1 MFGTLD
7 TSQHGSYAERAHT
20 SENRGIHLPSS
31 DRVFTAFAL
40 TQHDIVINDVKLVT
54 KEVSCCYSRDIIL
67 VAMVTRWLFLLITQE
82 VGYRMLVRELG
93 QIWRKKKGGGRQNIY
108 LSFHWLKRDKII
120 LIPINYK

>member
-7 TSQHGSYAERAHT
+7 TPRHQSYAERAYT
-20 SENRGIHLPSS
+20 SENQGIHLPSS
-31 DRVFTAFAL
+31 DRVLTAFAL
-40 TQHDIVINDVKLVT
+40 TQRDIVINDVKLVT

-93 QIWRKKKGGGRQNIY
+93 KIWRKKRGGEGRTFIY
-108 LSFHWLKRDKII
+108 LFIG
-120 LIPINYK
+120 